1 MAIDRA
7 VVALSISEHQKNS
20 AKKVSGPTT
29 MDEAGD
35 EWQGHGVSSITFV
48 IIRVAIYVGE

>member
-7 VVALSISEHQKNS
+7 VVALSISELQKNS